1 VTAPFVRPY
10 RPADLPALYDV
21 CLRTADAGQ
30 DATAFYAEAD
40 RDLVGAIFAAPYAV
54 LEPALAFVVDDGGGR
69 VVGYVLG
76 TGDTAR
82 FAARFRAEWL
92 PSVAARWPAPVDGA
106 AGAAGDAAADGA
118 LAGAEPGT
126 PAEAMTALLHTPER
140 MVLPALAAYP
150 AHLHIDLL
158 PHVQRSGYGRQLM
171 TAYLAALAA
180 QGVPAV
186 HLGMLTANTAARA
199 FYDRLGFHEIAVP
212 DPGPLTYL
220 GRATT

>member
-1 VTAPFVRPY
+1 MTAPFVRPY

-30 DATAFYAEAD
+30 DATASYAEAD
-40 RDLVGAIFAAPYAV
+40 RDLLGAIFAAPYAV
-54 LEPALAFVVDDGGGR
+54 LEPALTFVVDDGDGR
-69 VVGYVLG
+69 AVGYVLG

-82 FAARFRAEWL
+82 FVERFRAEWL
-92 PSVAARWPAPVDGA
+92 PGVAARWPAPVEGAAGGASDGASDGA
-106 AGAAGDAAADGA
+106 A
-118 LAGAEPGT
+118 AGAGPGT
-126 PAEAMTALLHTPER
+126 PAEAMAALLHTPER
-140 MVLPALAAYP
+140 MVVPALAAYP

-158 PHVQRSGYGRQLM
+158 PQVQRSGYGRQLM
-171 TAYLAALAA
+171 TAFLAALAA

-220 GRATT
+220 GRATS